1 MDFSR
6 TFISYLTEAAGEK
19 NTRAA
24 LDALSGKAS
33 VSVRLNPAK
42 LKVPDTD
49 TASRIFGMQASPVP
63 WSPYGFFLE
72 SRPQFT
78 LDPLMHAGC
87 YYVQDSSAMF
97 VGNVFR
103 QALRS
108 MQIAHRPLRVLDLC
122 AAPGGK
128 TTDILAS
135 LKMSWQEPYILV
147 SNEVMKQRAA
157 VLSDNAGIWGDPYAV
172 VTSADPKAFAGLE
185 GFFDII
191 VADVPCSGEGMFRK
205 DEEAVAQWSADN
217 VALCQARQRRII
229 ADVWPALA
237 EGGMLIYSTCTFN
250 RYENDINAEWIAS
263 ELGAEPFIFDADF
276 PGIIKTDVGAS
287 LVPGLVPGEG
297 QYCSALVKTREKVNA
312 ESTYPHP
319 AKQRSGRRTAAA
331 PALSKDISSRIRGLL
346 DIPVEVSL
354 KGNTIIAVPE
364 SIAEDVH
371 RLEYLRPLHRGTA
384 VGEVK
389 GKDIVPNADLALSQ
403 ILRMGAFR
411 EAEVSREQALAFLHK
426 DTLSLPEAARGIVL
440 LTYEGQPIG
449 FVKNLGNRC
458 NNLHPQDRRIRMNI

>member
-1 MDFSR
+1 MDFSS
-6 TFISYLTEAAGEK
+6 TFISYLTEAAGEN
-19 NTRAA
+19 NTHAA

-42 LKVPDTD
+42 LKPADND
-49 TASRIFGMQASPVP
+49 MAGRIFSMKTSQVP

-97 VGNVFR
+97 VGTVFR

-108 MQIAHRPLRVLDLC
+108 MQTVHRPLRVLDLC

-135 LKMSWQEPYILV
+135 LRMSGLESYILV

-157 VLSDNAGIWGDPYAV
+157 ILSDNAGIWGDPLAV
-172 VTSADPKAFAGLE
+172 VTSADPKAFARLE

-205 DEEAVAQWSADN
+205 DDEAVAQWSADN
-217 VALCQARQRRII
+217 VALCQARQRRIV

-237 EGGMLIYSTCTFN
+237 EGGIFIYSTCTFN
-250 RYENDINAEWIAS
+250 RYENDLNAEWIAS
-263 ELGAEPFIFDADF
+263 ELGAKPFSFNADF
-276 PGIIKTDVGAS
+276 PGILRTDMGAS
-287 LVPGLVPGEG
+287 LIPGLVPGEG
-297 QYCSALVKTREKVNA
+297 QYCSALIKSGGQVNA
-312 ESTYPHP
+312 ESTYQKTERQH
-319 AKQRSGRRTAAA
+319 GRQLAA
-331 PALSKDISSRIRGLL
+331 PALAKDISARIRDLFTE
-346 DIPVEVSL
+346 PVALES
-354 KGNTIIAVPE
+354 KGSMIIAVPE
-364 SIAEDVH
+364 SIEEELI
-371 RLEYLRPLHRGTA
+371 RLDYLRPLHSGTA

-403 ILRMGAFR
+403 MLRRGAFP
-411 EAEVSREQALAFLHK
+411 EAEISRNQALAFLHK
-426 DTLSLPEAARGIVL
+426 DTITLPDAARGILL
-440 LTYEGQPIG
+440 LTYEGHPIG